1 MFFFIKKYLDEQCE
15 NWWLLIQIILMK
27 GKWALES
34 KINSNEVDFYNCDK
48 IWNMEESTCK
58 TLKNYFAF

>member
-48 IWNMEESTCK
+48 IWNMEERY
-58 TLKNYFAF
+58 L

>member
-1 MFFFIKKYLDEQCE
+1 
-15 NWWLLIQIILMK
+15 MK

-48 IWNMEESTCK
+48 IWNMEERY
-58 TLKNYFAF
+58 L